1 MRVQQH
7 ALTEWTKSSYS
18 AVNGD
23 CVEVKAAP
31 RSTVSVRDSKKP
43 LNGMLDFA
51 PETWS
56 AFIQDVNRS
65 APRGA

>member
-23 CVEVKAAP
+23 CVEVKAADL
-31 RSTVSVRDSKKP
+31 STVSVRDSKEP
-43 LNGMLDFA
+43 LQGMLDFTPA
-51 PETWS
+51 TWS
-56 AFIQDVNRS
+56 AFVEGVNRAS
-65 APRGA
+65 SRGV